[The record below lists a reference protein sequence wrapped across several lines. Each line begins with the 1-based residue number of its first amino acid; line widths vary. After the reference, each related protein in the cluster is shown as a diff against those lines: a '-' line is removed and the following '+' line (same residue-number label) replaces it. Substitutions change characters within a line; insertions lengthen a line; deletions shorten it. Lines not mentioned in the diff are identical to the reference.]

1 MMGMVYKDFLVQRKQ
16 LGYYIA
22 FFIMYTVLAVM
33 EIMPTAIMYT
43 MTILIGMLV
52 PMSTFAYDDLARWNK
67 YAAATP
73 AGRRGIVAGKY
84 VFSLLAIL
92 AAAAVSALLLT
103 TVVVL
108 EPELGPLDEGLIGLL
123 VCALIAV
130 IINAVMLP
138 VLVKF
143 GAEKSRLISIIIFVA
158 IFGGIL
164 LLGQLAESLEGIV
177 IPEWFFLALP
187 GLLVLV
193 AVGGYIISYFIARGI
208 FEKKEL

>member
-22 FFIMYTVLAVM
+22 FFIIYTVLAVM

-43 MTILIGMLV
+43 MTVLIGMML

-103 TVVVL
+103 AVVVL
-108 EPELGPLDEGLIGLL
+108 KPELGPLDEGLIGLL
-123 VCALIAV
+123 ICVLIAM
-130 IINAVMLP
+130 IIDAVMLP

-143 GAEKSRLISIIIFVA
+143 GAEKSRVISIIIFVA

-164 LLGQLAESLEGIV
+164 LLGQLAETLEGIV
-177 IPEWFFLALP
+177 IPAWFILALP
-187 GLLVLV
+187 GLLALL
-193 AVGGYIISYFIARGI
+193 AIGGYIISYFIARGI

>member
-16 LGYYIA
+16 LGYFA
-22 FFIMYTVLAVM
+22 VFFLVYTLLAATGVM
-33 EIMPTAIMYT
+33 PPAIMYT
-43 MTILIGMLV
+43 MTVLIGMML

-103 TVVVL
+103 AVVVL
-108 EPELGPLDEGLIGLL
+108 KPELGPLDEGLIGL
-123 VCALIAV
+123 VICVLIAM

-143 GAEKSRLISIIIFVA
+143 GAEKSRVISIIIFVA

-164 LLGQLAESLEGIV
+164 LLGQLAETLGGIV
-177 IPEWFFLALP
+177 IPAWFVLALP
-187 GLLVLV
+187 GLLALL
-193 AVGGYIISYFIARGI
+193 AIGGYIISYLIARGI
-208 FEKKEL
+208 FEKKDL

>member
-43 MTILIGMLV
+43 MTVLIGMLV

-73 AGRRGIVAGKY
+73 AGRRGVVAGKY
-84 VFSLLAIL
+84 VFSLLSVLL
-92 AAAAVSALLLT
+92 AAAFSAVLVVAVLT
-103 TVVVL
+103 L
-108 EPELGPLDEGLIGLL
+108 KPELGAVDEMLIGLL
-123 VCALIAV
+123 ICTLIPILIDAV
-130 IINAVMLP
+130 ILP
-138 VLVKF
+138 VFIKF
-143 GAEKSRLISIIIFVA
+143 GSEKSRLISILIFVA
-158 IFGGIL
+158 VFGSIML
-164 LLGQLAESLEGIV
+164 IGQLAETMDGIV

-187 GLLVLV
+187 GLLVLLNI
-193 AVGGYIISYFIARGI
+193 GGYIISYFIARGI